1 MAKETKK
8 KSKSKGAKP
17 KEAKPI
23 AVKKKDSAKAI
34 KAMSENGEKKSK
46 GAKPKEAKPIAVKEK
61 DSSKAIKEISE
72 KVEKKPKKLKTKLSE
87 HTAFKNKDK
96 KKKKSR
102 QAVWVKQFTL
112 AYEQELQKLQIEL
125 LKWQKHVIA
134 NDQRVLMLFEGRDAA
149 GKGGTIKRIIEHMN
163 PRGAR
168 VVALLK
174 PSDRERTQWYFQR
187 YIQHLPSGGEIVIF
201 DRSWYNRAMVE
212 PTMGFCTDEENKR
225 FLKDVPM
232 LESMLVKNGILLF
245 KFFFSVS
252 KKEQLRRF
260 NARETDPL
268 KQYKISPVDRE
279 AQERWDDYT
288 VRKFQMLNE
297 TNRTISQWTI
307 FRSDN
312 KKKARLNCIK
322 HILSK
327 VEYKGKIS
335 PEELQTDP
343 EIAVSG
349 IDEIRYLEDNIM
361 TGVELPG

>member
-1 MAKETKK
+1 MAKKPVKKHKK
-8 KSKSKGAKP
+8 KEKHVKSSQANKITENAIDINKKILD
-17 KEAKPI
+17 KEH
-23 AVKKKDSAKAI
+23 KK
-34 KAMSENGEKKSK
+34 M
-46 GAKPKEAKPIAVKEK
+46 P
-61 DSSKAIKEISE
+61 
-72 KVEKKPKKLKTKLSE
+72 KLKKNLSE
-87 HTAFKNKDK
+87 HTSFKNVNK
-96 KKKKSR
+96 KKTKKR
-102 QAVWVKQFTL
+102 QAVWVKKFTL
-112 AYEQELQKLQIEL
+112 EYEEELNQLQIEL

-134 NDQRVLMLFEGRDAA
+134 KEERVLLLFEGRDAA
-149 GKGGTIKRIIEHMN
+149 GKGGTIKRIVEHLN

-187 YIQHLPSGGEIVIF
+187 YVQHLPSAGEIVLF

-232 LESMLVKNGILLF
+232 LEAMLVKNGILLF

-252 KKEQLRRF
+252 KDEQMRRF
-260 NARETDPL
+260 KARETSPL

-297 TNRTISQWTI
+297 TNRTISPWTI
-307 FRSDN
+307 IRSDN

-327 VEYKGKIS
+327 VGYENKIS
-335 PEELQTDP
+335 EDRLQTDP
-343 EIAVSG
+343 EIVISG
-349 IDEIRYLEDNIM
+349 IDEIRFMEDHLM
-361 TGVELPG
+361 TGDELPG

>member
-1 MAKETKK
+1 LFRKKEDNVAKKTAKKAKNKQKPGQSTSALKVVENKTGNDRKVLEKGQKKDIKLKKSLSEHTSFKNVNKK
-8 KSKSKGAKP
+8 KSKK
-17 KEAKPI
+17 
-23 AVKKKDSAKAI
+23 
-34 KAMSENGEKKSK
+34 
-46 GAKPKEAKPIAVKEK
+46 
-61 DSSKAIKEISE
+61 
-72 KVEKKPKKLKTKLSE
+72 
-87 HTAFKNKDK
+87 
-96 KKKKSR
+96 R
-102 QAVWVKQFTL
+102 QAVWVKKFTL
-112 AYEQELQKLQIEL
+112 EYEEELNHLQIEL

-134 NDQRVLMLFEGRDAA
+134 KEERVLLLFEGRDAA
-149 GKGGTIKRIIEHMN
+149 GKGGTIKRIVEHLN

-187 YIQHLPSGGEIVIF
+187 YVQHLPSAGEIVLF

-232 LESMLVKNGILLF
+232 LEAMLVKNGILLF

-252 KKEQLRRF
+252 KDEQMRRF
-260 NARETDPL
+260 KARETSPL

-297 TNRTISQWTI
+297 TNRTISPWTI
-307 FRSDN
+307 IRSDN

-327 VEYKGKIS
+327 VEYENKIS
-335 PEELQTDP
+335 EERLQTEP
-343 EIAVSG
+343 EIVITG
-349 IDEIRYLEDNIM
+349 IDEIRFMEDHLM
-361 TGVELPG
+361 TGDELPG

>member
-1 MAKETKK
+1 MAKKPVKKQKK
-8 KSKSKGAKP
+8 KEKHVKSSQANKITENAIDINKKILD
-17 KEAKPI
+17 KEH
-23 AVKKKDSAKAI
+23 KK
-34 KAMSENGEKKSK
+34 M
-46 GAKPKEAKPIAVKEK
+46 P
-61 DSSKAIKEISE
+61 
-72 KVEKKPKKLKTKLSE
+72 KLKKNLSE
-87 HTAFKNKDK
+87 HTSFKNVNK
-96 KKKKSR
+96 KKTKKR
-102 QAVWVKQFTL
+102 QAVWVKKFTL
-112 AYEQELQKLQIEL
+112 EYEEELNQLQIEL

-134 NDQRVLMLFEGRDAA
+134 KEERVLLLFEGRDAA
-149 GKGGTIKRIIEHMN
+149 GKGGTIKRIVEHLN

-187 YIQHLPSGGEIVIF
+187 YVQHLPSAGEIVLF

-232 LESMLVKNGILLF
+232 LEAMLVKNGILLF

-252 KKEQLRRF
+252 KDEQMRRF
-260 NARETDPL
+260 KARETSPL

-297 TNRTISQWTI
+297 TNRTISPWTI
-307 FRSDN
+307 IRSDN

-327 VEYKGKIS
+327 VGYENKIS
-335 PEELQTDP
+335 EDRLQTDP
-343 EIAVSG
+343 EIVISG
-349 IDEIRYLEDNIM
+349 IDEIRFMEDHLM
-361 TGVELPG
+361 TGDELPG

>member
-1 MAKETKK
+1 MAQDKE
-8 KSKSKGAKP
+8 KSKERRKKNRGTKAK
-17 KEAKPI
+17 
-23 AVKKKDSAKAI
+23 STL
-34 KAMSENGEKKSK
+34 
-46 GAKPKEAKPIAVKEK
+46 
-61 DSSKAIKEISE
+61 
-72 KVEKKPKKLKTKLSE
+72 KVEKMAQKSNQKAEEKNNKKAEEKNNKKRKKLKRKLSE
-87 HTAFKNKDK
+87 HTSFKNKDK
-96 KKKKSR
+96 NKSKGR
-102 QAVWVKQFTL
+102 QPVWVKKFTL
-112 AYEQELQKLQIEL
+112 QYEEELQGLQIEL

-134 NDQRVLMLFEGRDAA
+134 NDERVMLLFEGRDAA
-149 GKGGTIKRIIEHMN
+149 GKGGTIKRIVEHLN

-187 YIQHLPSGGEIVIF
+187 YIQHLPSGGEIVLF

-252 KKEQLRRF
+252 KEEQLRRF
-260 NARETDPL
+260 KSRETDPL

-297 TNRTISQWTI
+297 TNRTISPWTI
-307 FRSDN
+307 IRSDN

-322 HILSK
+322 HLLNK
-327 VEYKGKIS
+327 VSYGNKTSEDY
-335 PEELQTDP
+335 LQVDP
-343 EIAVSG
+343 EVVVTG
-349 IDEIRYLEDNIM
+349 IDEIRFMEDHLM
-361 TGVELPG
+361 TGIELPG

>member
-8 KSKSKGAKP
+8 KSNSKSVKP

-23 AVKKKDSAKAI
+23 SVKEKDSSKAI
-34 KAMSENGEKKSK
+34 REMSENGEKKSKSK

-61 DSSKAIKEISE
+61 DSSKAKKEISE
-72 KVEKKPKKLKTKLSE
+72 KIEKKPQKRKTKLSE
-87 HTAFKNKDK
+87 HTAFRNKDK
-96 KKKKSR
+96 KKKKNR
-102 QAVWVKQFTL
+102 KPVWVKKFTL
-112 AYEQELQKLQIEL
+112 EYEQELNKLQIEL

-174 PSDRERTQWYFQR
+174 PSDRERTQWYFQ
-187 YIQHLPSGGEIVIF
+187 HLPSSGEIVLF

-232 LESMLVKNGILLF
+232 LESMLVKNGIILF

-252 KKEQLRRF
+252 KEEQLRRF
-260 NARETDPL
+260 DARETDPL

-322 HILSK
+322 HMLSK
-327 VEYKGKIS
+327 VEYEGKI
-335 PEELQTDP
+335 PAEELETDP
-343 EIAVSG
+343 EVALSG
-349 IDEIRYLEDNIM
+349 IDEIRYLEDHIM
-361 TGVELPG
+361 TGEELPG